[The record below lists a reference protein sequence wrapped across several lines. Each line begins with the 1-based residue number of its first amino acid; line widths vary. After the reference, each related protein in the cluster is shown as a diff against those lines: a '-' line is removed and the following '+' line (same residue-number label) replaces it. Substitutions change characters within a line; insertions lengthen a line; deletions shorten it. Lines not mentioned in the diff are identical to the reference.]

1 MKENIDDLMT
11 NQRHILEAIKY
22 LKEQVEDIVKKD
34 KVMNEKDVDVD
45 RILESQ
51 AMIDELLV
59 KNCDD
64 ILRIKKM
71 KEENADNIKVLDKK
85 IDKID
90 KKINKEKDKIE
101 MNMDRVRN
109 VSKSS
114 NFGKLLNCNLCENT
128 FCRFVDLETHIR
140 TCHENHEMFTCE
152 QCDKGFVLKWRLKKH
167 MRIHSDRR
175 IKHCHYFNNGK
186 ACPFYE
192 IGCKFLHAL
201 SNTCKSGEDCDRRLC
216 PYRHDKSNAE
226 NINDDEMKSE
236 MSAHENSSKD
246 NDSFATSTPLKE
258 NCGECSDEANCTYCF
273 VLQYSRRKRVHFSGA
288 L

>member
-85 IDKID
+85 IDKI
-90 KKINKEKDKIE
+90 E
-101 MNMDRVRN
+101 
-109 VSKSS
+109 
-114 NFGKLLNCNLCENT
+114 GLNES
-128 FCRFVDLETHIR
+128 V
-140 TCHENHEMFTCE
+140 
-152 QCDKGFVLKWRLKKH
+152 
-167 MRIHSDRR
+167 
-175 IKHCHYFNNGK
+175 
-186 ACPFYE
+186 
-192 IGCKFLHAL
+192 
-201 SNTCKSGEDCDRRLC
+201 
-216 PYRHDKSNAE
+216 
-226 NINDDEMKSE
+226 
-236 MSAHENSSKD
+236 
-246 NDSFATSTPLKE
+246 
-258 NCGECSDEANCTYCF
+258 
-273 VLQYSRRKRVHFSGA
+273 
-288 L
+288 